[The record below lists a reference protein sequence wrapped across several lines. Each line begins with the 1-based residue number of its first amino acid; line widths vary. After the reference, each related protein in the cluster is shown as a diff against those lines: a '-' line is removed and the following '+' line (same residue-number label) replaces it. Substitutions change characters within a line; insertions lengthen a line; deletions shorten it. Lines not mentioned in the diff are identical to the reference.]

1 MAIRFKQ
8 VTAAQWP
15 LERIRLHDVNRK
27 HRKYEGRVMLP
38 SSHDITPGNLHACMT
53 VLEKLLAAG
62 NDVLIVSKP
71 HLECIR
77 TICNA
82 FGHYSDQFRVV
93 RCPDLPDMVDDY
105 RLFRIVFR
113 FTIGAVND
121 RILKFWEPNA
131 PAYEERK
138 AALKYAFEAGFQ
150 TSVSAEPMLDSQN
163 IDLLVLDLMPYIT
176 DSLWI
181 GEMNHIGRFSK
192 YAGTRIQN
200 ELNRI
205 RAGQT
210 PNALR
215 DIYNRYHSN
224 PKIKWKNGIKKMLGL
239 PMATV
244 PGLDI

>member
-1 MAIRFKQ
+1 MI
-8 VTAAQWP
+8 
-15 LERIRLHDVNRK
+15 
-27 HRKYEGRVMLP
+27 
-38 SSHDITPGNLHACMT
+38 

-71 HLECIR
+71 HLDCIR

-93 RCPDLPDMVDDY
+93 RCHDQPDMADDN

-131 PAYEERK
+131 PTYEERK
-138 AALKYAFEAGFQ
+138 AALKYAFDAGFQ
-150 TSVSAEPMLDSQN
+150 TSVSAEPMLDAPN
-163 IDLLVLDLMPYIT
+163 IDLLVSDLMPYIT
-176 DSLWI
+176 DSFWI

-192 YAGTRIQN
+192 YPGTQFQRA
-200 ELNRI
+200 LNRI

-210 PNALR
+210 PSAIR
-215 DIYNRYHSN
+215 GIYNRYKHN
-224 PKIKWKNGIKKMLGL
+224 PMIKWKNGVKKIVGL
-239 PMATV
+239 PIATV

>member
-8 VTAAQWP
+8 VTAVQWP
-15 LERIRLHDVNRK
+15 LERIRMHDVNRK
-27 HRKYEGRVMLP
+27 HKRYKGRVMFP
-38 SSHDITPGNLHACMT
+38 SSHDITPTNLDACMT
-53 VLEKLLAAG
+53 VLKKLLAAG

-71 HLECIR
+71 HLDCIR

-82 FGHYSDQFRVV
+82 FELYRDEFRVV
-93 RCPDLPDMVDDY
+93 RCDDQPDLFDEY
-105 RLFRIVFR
+105 RLFQIVFR
-113 FTIGAVND
+113 FTIGAVDD

-138 AALKYAFEAGFQ
+138 AALKYAFDAGFQ
-150 TSVSAEPMLDSQN
+150 TSVSAEPMLDAKN
-163 IDLLVLDLMPYIT
+163 IDSLVSDLMPHIT

-192 YAGTRIQN
+192 YAGTRIQK

-210 PNALR
+210 PRAIQK
-215 DIYNRYHSN
+215 IYDRYKDN
-224 PKIKWKNGIKKMLGL
+224 PMIKWKNGIKKIVGL
-239 PMATV
+239 SMATE